1 MTASVEMTEVAEP
14 STEVESGEN
23 VEVAEPQ
30 DNVEQNE
37 QAETI
42 DEGTQTE
49 GTDQSENSGRTESD
63 AAFAEMRRKNEGLE
77 HDVQILQ
84 DALSRYFDGETP
96 EELALRAQAYSE
108 EREYDDVKAD
118 YDRDRELEELREQVR
133 IAEEE
138 RQNLEIDQLIAQGL
152 RDVQEI
158 DPTIKSLEEL
168 GETFANFI
176 GAGLTAKQAYYAT
189 QQMEAREKVHAP
201 SGVGKIA
208 DNKTEREYYTSEEL
222 DNLTDEE
229 MDANWDKV
237 KKSLARL

>member
-1 MTASVEMTEVAEP
+1 MEVAEP
-14 STEVESGEN
+14 STEVESAER
-23 VEVAEPQ
+23 VEVAEPL
-30 DNVEQNE
+30 DNGEPSEPNE
-37 QAETI
+37 AI
-42 DEGTQTE
+42 DEEVDTHA
-49 GTDQSENSGRTESD
+49 ENSIDDSGRTESD

-77 HDVQILQ
+77 RDVQMLQ
-84 DALSRYFDGETP
+84 EALGRYFDGETP
-96 EELALRAQAYSE
+96 EELALMAQAYE
-108 EREYDDVKAD
+108 EKREYDDVKAE
-118 YDRDRELEELREQVR
+118 YDKEHELEELREKVR
-133 IAEEE
+133 LAEEE
-138 RQNLEIDQLIAQGL
+138 KMNLEIDQLIAQGL

-176 GAGLTAKQAYYAT
+176 GAGLSAKQAYYAT

-201 SGVGKIA
+201 DGVGKIA

-222 DNLTDEE
+222 DNLTEEE

>member
-1 MTASVEMTEVAEP
+1 MTTSAETMEVAEP

-42 DEGTQTE
+42 GEGTQTE
-49 GTDQSENSGRTESD
+49 GTDQSENSRRTETD

-118 YDRDRELEELREQVR
+118 YDRDKELDDLREKVR
-133 IAEEE
+133 LAEEE
-138 RQNLEIDQLIAQGL
+138 KMNLEIDQLIAQGL

>member
-1 MTASVEMTEVAEP
+1 MTTSAETMEVAEP

-49 GTDQSENSGRTESD
+49 GTDQSENSRRTESD
-63 AAFAEMRRKNEGLE
+63 AAFAEMRRKSEGLE

-118 YDRDRELEELREQVR
+118 YDRDKELDDLREKVR
-133 IAEEE
+133 LAEEE
-138 RQNLEIDQLIAQGL
+138 KMNLEIDQLIAQGL

-208 DNKTEREYYTSEEL
+208 DNKAEREYYTSEEL